1 VLPVAIIT
9 ESRAQWLVSLL
20 VLIVAIG
27 WTTSLWMPE
36 TSFWLLNVLFCFG
49 VFIHGGSALLEKLTA
64 TQRFRQITE
73 LTGLLLIQVLL
84 IPLGFTGL
92 FDALETHGL
101 QEKILVWT
109 PALVVIP
116 ALLVTSMAYIK
127 SARTAAD
134 KVQLCIY
141 AAGIFVVM
149 SPFVITAMSAAVLA
163 ALVNALMLVI
173 VIALIVSGYHER
185 NPVAINVAV
194 VGFVIQVGCRY
205 GELFW
210 GHIPPEVFFTILGIM
225 LLLGGMF
232 LERGRKRLLKGMRDD
247 ASLKEVSG

>member
-1 VLPVAIIT
+1 
-9 ESRAQWLVSLL
+9 
-20 VLIVAIG
+20 
-27 WTTSLWMPE
+27 
-36 TSFWLLNVLFCFG
+36 
-49 VFIHGGSALLEKLTA
+49 
-64 TQRFRQITE
+64 
-73 LTGLLLIQVLL
+73 
-84 IPLGFTGL
+84 
-92 FDALETHGL
+92 
-101 QEKILVWT
+101 
-109 PALVVIP
+109 
-116 ALLVTSMAYIK
+116 MAYIK

-149 SPFVITAMSAAVLA
+149 SPLVITAMSAAVLA